1 MKCIRGQ
8 VGKSKSMMLA
18 KFASLPHGFELFKDN
33 IHDEN
38 EPLNVELV
46 MLGLHKG
53 SHLCKLLHQVLNHH
67 GAHRL
72 NFRHWLVTTFI
83 KLNTLCRH

>member
-8 VGKSKSMMLA
+8 IGKSKSTMLA

-33 IHDEN
+33 NIHDEN
-38 EPLNVELV
+38 EPLNVESE

-67 GAHRL
+67 GAH
-72 NFRHWLVTTFI
+72 
-83 KLNTLCRH
+83 